1 MKRIGFMVAAGASV
15 LALAPLWGS
24 AASRTPDLSQVAALV
39 EADPRS
45 PGVRERLRAAIEA
58 CVAERR
64 GGRAATKCAGLIA
77 EPCVRILGSRGG
89 EARAECFRRE
99 TGGWS
104 SLLADYHARL
114 ATRFADDPARSTQLK
129 AAQAEWAVDRARRCD
144 RAALR
149 IGAASEPAASACDLG
164 ERSRRALYFRILAG
178 SAGLL

>member
-1 MKRIGFMVAAGASV
+1 MRRIGFVVGAAA
-15 LALAPLWGS
+15 AFAAFFPLWGS
-24 AASRTPDLSQVAALV
+24 ASVRQDMAQVVALV
-39 EADPRS
+39 GADPDA
-45 PGVRERLRAAIEA
+45 PEVRHRVRTMIEA
-58 CVAERR
+58 CLAERKSAQ
-64 GGRAATKCAGLIA
+64 AATGCAGLIA
-77 EPCVRILGSRGG
+77 EPCLRIVGSGGG

-99 TGGWS
+99 AGGWS

-114 ATRFADDPARSTQLK
+114 ATRFAGDPAKSAQLK
-129 AAQAEWAVDRARRCD
+129 AAQAEWVVDRARRCD